1 MQRHKASSCD
11 GVWRGGWGGGE
22 GVGRRGLE
30 CRAGSGRDPA
40 VGCRQSD
47 WQELCI
53 SSPIDLICV
62 VKDPV
67 DRCEDDLARS
77 DTDN

>member
-1 MQRHKASSCD
+1 ME
-11 GVWRGGWGGGE
+11 GVEGVE
-22 GVGRRGLE
+22 GVGWRGLE

-53 SSPIDLICV
+53 SSPIDLNCV
-62 VKDPV
+62 AQ
-67 DRCEDDLARS
+67 DRVGRCGNDLARE
-77 DTDN
+77 

>member
-1 MQRHKASSCD
+1 MGCGG
-11 GVWRGGWGGGE
+11 GVGGVRVLGGWK
-22 GVGRRGLE
+22 RGLE

-53 SSPIDLICV
+53 SSPIDLISV
-62 VKDPV
+62 AQ
-67 DRCEDDLARS
+67 DRGELCGNDLARS

>member
-1 MQRHKASSCD
+1 ML
-11 GVWRGGWGGGE
+11 GGWRGGGGVE

-62 VKDPV
+62 AQ
-67 DRCEDDLARS
+67 DRGELCGNDLARS

>member
-11 GVWRGGWGGGE
+11 GVWRGVEGGLRVLE
-22 GVGRRGLE
+22 GLE

>member
-1 MQRHKASSCD
+1 MGC
-11 GVWRGGWGGGE
+11 GGG
-22 GVGRRGLE
+22 VGGGLRVLEGLE

-62 VKDPV
+62 AQ
-67 DRCEDDLARS
+67 DRGELCGNDLARE
-77 DTDN
+77 